1 MNLVI
6 LLNLEKGS
14 FFMKRKQL
22 SGKHIGIVFGT
33 FAPMHVGHV
42 DLITKAKRANDN
54 VLVIVSGSNT
64 QEDRGTRAGLSL
76 NRRFR
81 YVREVFY
88 DDELVV
94 VDKLD
99 EAGMPAYPEGWVPWV
114 NRVKELIAKNTDDPE
129 KITFYVG
136 EPEYVTELNRYY
148 PQAQVELIERS
159 IINISATEIRD
170 NPMENWRFIT
180 KPFRRHFTH
189 KVLVV
194 GSASGGKTTLVKLIL
209 GITSLN
215 EGDILVCG
223 SSILDM
229 KNLSKVRR
237 RNIGC
242 VFQNFNLISGFTVKE
257 NILLP
262 RYFFENGENNINEIC
277 NTLGLTK
284 EMLSKSIDKISGGEK
299 QRVALARALINNPEI
314 LIADEPTGNLDAAN
328 EQNII
333 ELLKRINEELGITI
347 ITVTHSDKVANSMQ
361 SICTVVDGKIEYVRR

>member
-1 MNLVI
+1 VNVTKCFSDGSNVRYI
-6 LLNLEKGS
+6 FKNCNFEFKKGS
-14 FFMKRKQL
+14 TTAIVGR
-22 SGKHIGIVFGT
+22 SG
-33 FAPMHVGHV
+33 
-42 DLITKAKRANDN
+42 L
-54 VLVIVSGSNT
+54 
-64 QEDRGTRAGLSL
+64 
-76 NRRFR
+76 
-81 YVREVFY
+81 
-88 DDELVV
+88 
-94 VDKLD
+94 
-99 EAGMPAYPEGWVPWV
+99 
-114 NRVKELIAKNTDDPE
+114 
-129 KITFYVG
+129 
-136 EPEYVTELNRYY
+136 
-148 PQAQVELIERS
+148 
-159 IINISATEIRD
+159 
-170 NPMENWRFIT
+170 
-180 KPFRRHFTH
+180 
-189 KVLVV
+189 
-194 GSASGGKTTLVKLIL
+194 GKTTLVKLIL

-277 NTLGLTK
+277 NTLGLSK
-284 EMLSKSIDKISGGEK
+284 EILSKSIDKISGGEK

>member
-1 MNLVI
+1 MIKLVNVTKCFSDGSNVRYI
-6 LLNLEKGS
+6 FKNCNFEFKKGS
-14 FFMKRKQL
+14 TTAIVGR
-22 SGKHIGIVFGT
+22 SG
-33 FAPMHVGHV
+33 
-42 DLITKAKRANDN
+42 L
-54 VLVIVSGSNT
+54 
-64 QEDRGTRAGLSL
+64 
-76 NRRFR
+76 
-81 YVREVFY
+81 
-88 DDELVV
+88 
-94 VDKLD
+94 
-99 EAGMPAYPEGWVPWV
+99 
-114 NRVKELIAKNTDDPE
+114 
-129 KITFYVG
+129 
-136 EPEYVTELNRYY
+136 
-148 PQAQVELIERS
+148 
-159 IINISATEIRD
+159 
-170 NPMENWRFIT
+170 
-180 KPFRRHFTH
+180 
-189 KVLVV
+189 
-194 GSASGGKTTLVKLIL
+194 GKTTLVKLIL

-277 NTLGLTK
+277 NTLGLSK

-314 LIADEPTGNLDAAN
+314 LIADEPTGNLEAAN

>member
-1 MNLVI
+1 MIKLVNVTKCFSDGSNVRYI
-6 LLNLEKGS
+6 FKNCNFEFKKGS
-14 FFMKRKQL
+14 TTAIVGR
-22 SGKHIGIVFGT
+22 SG
-33 FAPMHVGHV
+33 
-42 DLITKAKRANDN
+42 L
-54 VLVIVSGSNT
+54 
-64 QEDRGTRAGLSL
+64 
-76 NRRFR
+76 
-81 YVREVFY
+81 
-88 DDELVV
+88 
-94 VDKLD
+94 
-99 EAGMPAYPEGWVPWV
+99 
-114 NRVKELIAKNTDDPE
+114 
-129 KITFYVG
+129 
-136 EPEYVTELNRYY
+136 
-148 PQAQVELIERS
+148 
-159 IINISATEIRD
+159 
-170 NPMENWRFIT
+170 
-180 KPFRRHFTH
+180 
-189 KVLVV
+189 
-194 GSASGGKTTLVKLIL
+194 GKTTLVKIIL

-277 NTLGLTK
+277 NTLGLSK

>member
-1 MNLVI
+1 MIKLVNVTKCFSDGSNVRYI
-6 LLNLEKGS
+6 FKNCNFEFKKGS
-14 FFMKRKQL
+14 TTAIVGR
-22 SGKHIGIVFGT
+22 SG
-33 FAPMHVGHV
+33 
-42 DLITKAKRANDN
+42 L
-54 VLVIVSGSNT
+54 
-64 QEDRGTRAGLSL
+64 
-76 NRRFR
+76 
-81 YVREVFY
+81 
-88 DDELVV
+88 
-94 VDKLD
+94 
-99 EAGMPAYPEGWVPWV
+99 
-114 NRVKELIAKNTDDPE
+114 
-129 KITFYVG
+129 
-136 EPEYVTELNRYY
+136 
-148 PQAQVELIERS
+148 
-159 IINISATEIRD
+159 
-170 NPMENWRFIT
+170 
-180 KPFRRHFTH
+180 
-189 KVLVV
+189 
-194 GSASGGKTTLVKLIL
+194 GKTTLVKLIL

-262 RYFFENGENNINEIC
+262 RFFFENGENNINEIC
-277 NTLGLTK
+277 NTLGLSK

>member
-1 MNLVI
+1 MIKLVNVTKCFSDGSDVRYI
-6 LLNLEKGS
+6 FKNCNFEFKKGS
-14 FFMKRKQL
+14 TTAIVGR
-22 SGKHIGIVFGT
+22 SG
-33 FAPMHVGHV
+33 
-42 DLITKAKRANDN
+42 L
-54 VLVIVSGSNT
+54 
-64 QEDRGTRAGLSL
+64 
-76 NRRFR
+76 
-81 YVREVFY
+81 
-88 DDELVV
+88 
-94 VDKLD
+94 
-99 EAGMPAYPEGWVPWV
+99 
-114 NRVKELIAKNTDDPE
+114 
-129 KITFYVG
+129 
-136 EPEYVTELNRYY
+136 
-148 PQAQVELIERS
+148 
-159 IINISATEIRD
+159 
-170 NPMENWRFIT
+170 
-180 KPFRRHFTH
+180 
-189 KVLVV
+189 
-194 GSASGGKTTLVKLIL
+194 GKTTLVKLIL

-223 SSILDM
+223 SSILEM

-277 NTLGLTK
+277 NTLGLSK

>member
-1 MNLVI
+1 MIKLVNVTKCFSDGSNVRYI
-6 LLNLEKGS
+6 FKNCNFEFKKGS
-14 FFMKRKQL
+14 TTAIVGR
-22 SGKHIGIVFGT
+22 SG
-33 FAPMHVGHV
+33 
-42 DLITKAKRANDN
+42 L
-54 VLVIVSGSNT
+54 
-64 QEDRGTRAGLSL
+64 
-76 NRRFR
+76 
-81 YVREVFY
+81 
-88 DDELVV
+88 
-94 VDKLD
+94 
-99 EAGMPAYPEGWVPWV
+99 
-114 NRVKELIAKNTDDPE
+114 
-129 KITFYVG
+129 
-136 EPEYVTELNRYY
+136 
-148 PQAQVELIERS
+148 
-159 IINISATEIRD
+159 
-170 NPMENWRFIT
+170 
-180 KPFRRHFTH
+180 
-189 KVLVV
+189 
-194 GSASGGKTTLVKLIL
+194 GKTTLVKLIL

-277 NTLGLTK
+277 NTLGLSK

-328 EQNII
+328 AQNII

>member
-1 MNLVI
+1 MIKLVNVTKCFSDGSNVRYI
-6 LLNLEKGS
+6 FKNCNFEFKKGS
-14 FFMKRKQL
+14 TTAIVGR
-22 SGKHIGIVFGT
+22 SG
-33 FAPMHVGHV
+33 
-42 DLITKAKRANDN
+42 L
-54 VLVIVSGSNT
+54 
-64 QEDRGTRAGLSL
+64 
-76 NRRFR
+76 
-81 YVREVFY
+81 
-88 DDELVV
+88 
-94 VDKLD
+94 
-99 EAGMPAYPEGWVPWV
+99 
-114 NRVKELIAKNTDDPE
+114 
-129 KITFYVG
+129 
-136 EPEYVTELNRYY
+136 
-148 PQAQVELIERS
+148 
-159 IINISATEIRD
+159 
-170 NPMENWRFIT
+170 
-180 KPFRRHFTH
+180 
-189 KVLVV
+189 
-194 GSASGGKTTLVKLIL
+194 GKTTLVKLIL

-242 VFQNFNLISGFTVKE
+242 VFQNFNLISGFTVEE

-277 NTLGLTK
+277 NTLGLSK

>member
-1 MNLVI
+1 MIKLVNVTKCFSDGSNVRYI
-6 LLNLEKGS
+6 FKNCNFEFKKGS
-14 FFMKRKQL
+14 TTAIVGR
-22 SGKHIGIVFGT
+22 SG
-33 FAPMHVGHV
+33 
-42 DLITKAKRANDN
+42 L
-54 VLVIVSGSNT
+54 
-64 QEDRGTRAGLSL
+64 
-76 NRRFR
+76 
-81 YVREVFY
+81 
-88 DDELVV
+88 
-94 VDKLD
+94 
-99 EAGMPAYPEGWVPWV
+99 
-114 NRVKELIAKNTDDPE
+114 
-129 KITFYVG
+129 
-136 EPEYVTELNRYY
+136 
-148 PQAQVELIERS
+148 
-159 IINISATEIRD
+159 
-170 NPMENWRFIT
+170 
-180 KPFRRHFTH
+180 
-189 KVLVV
+189 
-194 GSASGGKTTLVKLIL
+194 GKTTLVKVIL

-277 NTLGLTK
+277 NTLGLSK
-284 EMLSKSIDKISGGEK
+284 EILSKSIDKISGGEK

-347 ITVTHSDKVANSMQ
+347 ITVTHSDKVASSMQ
-361 SICTVVDGKIEYVRR
+361 SICTVVNGKIEYVRR

>member
-1 MNLVI
+1 MIKLVNVTKCFSDGSNVRYI
-6 LLNLEKGS
+6 FKNCNFEFKKGS
-14 FFMKRKQL
+14 TTAIVGR
-22 SGKHIGIVFGT
+22 SG
-33 FAPMHVGHV
+33 
-42 DLITKAKRANDN
+42 L
-54 VLVIVSGSNT
+54 
-64 QEDRGTRAGLSL
+64 
-76 NRRFR
+76 
-81 YVREVFY
+81 
-88 DDELVV
+88 
-94 VDKLD
+94 
-99 EAGMPAYPEGWVPWV
+99 
-114 NRVKELIAKNTDDPE
+114 
-129 KITFYVG
+129 
-136 EPEYVTELNRYY
+136 
-148 PQAQVELIERS
+148 
-159 IINISATEIRD
+159 
-170 NPMENWRFIT
+170 
-180 KPFRRHFTH
+180 
-189 KVLVV
+189 
-194 GSASGGKTTLVKLIL
+194 GKTTLVKLIL
-209 GITSLN
+209 GIISLN

-277 NTLGLTK
+277 NTLGLSK

>member
-1 MNLVI
+1 MIKLVNVTKCFSDGSNVRYI
-6 LLNLEKGS
+6 FKNCNFEFKKGS
-14 FFMKRKQL
+14 TTAIVGR
-22 SGKHIGIVFGT
+22 SG
-33 FAPMHVGHV
+33 
-42 DLITKAKRANDN
+42 L
-54 VLVIVSGSNT
+54 
-64 QEDRGTRAGLSL
+64 
-76 NRRFR
+76 
-81 YVREVFY
+81 
-88 DDELVV
+88 
-94 VDKLD
+94 
-99 EAGMPAYPEGWVPWV
+99 
-114 NRVKELIAKNTDDPE
+114 
-129 KITFYVG
+129 
-136 EPEYVTELNRYY
+136 
-148 PQAQVELIERS
+148 
-159 IINISATEIRD
+159 
-170 NPMENWRFIT
+170 
-180 KPFRRHFTH
+180 
-189 KVLVV
+189 
-194 GSASGGKTTLVKLIL
+194 GKSTLVKLIL

-277 NTLGLTK
+277 NTLGLSK

>member
-1 MNLVI
+1 MIKLVNVTKCFSDGSNVRYI
-6 LLNLEKGS
+6 FKNCNFEFKKGS
-14 FFMKRKQL
+14 TTAIVGR
-22 SGKHIGIVFGT
+22 SG
-33 FAPMHVGHV
+33 
-42 DLITKAKRANDN
+42 L
-54 VLVIVSGSNT
+54 
-64 QEDRGTRAGLSL
+64 
-76 NRRFR
+76 
-81 YVREVFY
+81 
-88 DDELVV
+88 
-94 VDKLD
+94 
-99 EAGMPAYPEGWVPWV
+99 
-114 NRVKELIAKNTDDPE
+114 
-129 KITFYVG
+129 
-136 EPEYVTELNRYY
+136 
-148 PQAQVELIERS
+148 
-159 IINISATEIRD
+159 
-170 NPMENWRFIT
+170 
-180 KPFRRHFTH
+180 
-189 KVLVV
+189 
-194 GSASGGKTTLVKLIL
+194 GKTTLVKLIL

-229 KNLSKVRR
+229 KNLRKVRR

-277 NTLGLTK
+277 NTLGLSK
-284 EMLSKSIDKISGGEK
+284 EILSKSIDKISGGEK

>member
-1 MNLVI
+1 MIKLVNVTKCFSDGSNVRYI
-6 LLNLEKGS
+6 FKNCNFEFKKGS
-14 FFMKRKQL
+14 TTAIVGR
-22 SGKHIGIVFGT
+22 SG
-33 FAPMHVGHV
+33 
-42 DLITKAKRANDN
+42 L
-54 VLVIVSGSNT
+54 
-64 QEDRGTRAGLSL
+64 
-76 NRRFR
+76 
-81 YVREVFY
+81 
-88 DDELVV
+88 
-94 VDKLD
+94 
-99 EAGMPAYPEGWVPWV
+99 
-114 NRVKELIAKNTDDPE
+114 
-129 KITFYVG
+129 
-136 EPEYVTELNRYY
+136 
-148 PQAQVELIERS
+148 
-159 IINISATEIRD
+159 
-170 NPMENWRFIT
+170 
-180 KPFRRHFTH
+180 
-189 KVLVV
+189 
-194 GSASGGKTTLVKLIL
+194 GKTTLVKLIL

-223 SSILDM
+223 SSVLDM

-277 NTLGLTK
+277 NTLDLSK

-314 LIADEPTGNLDAAN
+314 LIADEPTGNLDADN

>member
-1 MNLVI
+1 MIKLVNVTKCFSDGSNVRCI
-6 LLNLEKGS
+6 FKNCNFEFKKGS
-14 FFMKRKQL
+14 TTAIIGR
-22 SGKHIGIVFGT
+22 SG
-33 FAPMHVGHV
+33 
-42 DLITKAKRANDN
+42 L
-54 VLVIVSGSNT
+54 
-64 QEDRGTRAGLSL
+64 
-76 NRRFR
+76 
-81 YVREVFY
+81 
-88 DDELVV
+88 
-94 VDKLD
+94 
-99 EAGMPAYPEGWVPWV
+99 
-114 NRVKELIAKNTDDPE
+114 
-129 KITFYVG
+129 
-136 EPEYVTELNRYY
+136 
-148 PQAQVELIERS
+148 
-159 IINISATEIRD
+159 
-170 NPMENWRFIT
+170 
-180 KPFRRHFTH
+180 
-189 KVLVV
+189 
-194 GSASGGKTTLVKLIL
+194 GKTTLVKVIL

-277 NTLGLTK
+277 NTLGLSK
-284 EMLSKSIDKISGGEK
+284 EILSKSIDKISGGEK

-314 LIADEPTGNLDAAN
+314 LIADEPTGNLDADN

>member
-1 MNLVI
+1 MIKLVNVTKCFSDGSNVRYI
-6 LLNLEKGS
+6 FKNCNFEFKKGS
-14 FFMKRKQL
+14 TTAIVGR
-22 SGKHIGIVFGT
+22 SG
-33 FAPMHVGHV
+33 
-42 DLITKAKRANDN
+42 L
-54 VLVIVSGSNT
+54 
-64 QEDRGTRAGLSL
+64 
-76 NRRFR
+76 
-81 YVREVFY
+81 
-88 DDELVV
+88 
-94 VDKLD
+94 
-99 EAGMPAYPEGWVPWV
+99 
-114 NRVKELIAKNTDDPE
+114 
-129 KITFYVG
+129 
-136 EPEYVTELNRYY
+136 
-148 PQAQVELIERS
+148 
-159 IINISATEIRD
+159 
-170 NPMENWRFIT
+170 
-180 KPFRRHFTH
+180 
-189 KVLVV
+189 
-194 GSASGGKTTLVKLIL
+194 GKTTLVKLIL

-242 VFQNFNLISGFTVKE
+242 VFQNVNLISGFTVKE

-277 NTLGLTK
+277 NTLGLSK

>member
-1 MNLVI
+1 MIKLVNVTKCFSDGSNVRYI
-6 LLNLEKGS
+6 FKNCNFEFKKGS
-14 FFMKRKQL
+14 TTAIVGR
-22 SGKHIGIVFGT
+22 SG
-33 FAPMHVGHV
+33 
-42 DLITKAKRANDN
+42 L
-54 VLVIVSGSNT
+54 
-64 QEDRGTRAGLSL
+64 
-76 NRRFR
+76 
-81 YVREVFY
+81 
-88 DDELVV
+88 
-94 VDKLD
+94 
-99 EAGMPAYPEGWVPWV
+99 
-114 NRVKELIAKNTDDPE
+114 
-129 KITFYVG
+129 
-136 EPEYVTELNRYY
+136 
-148 PQAQVELIERS
+148 
-159 IINISATEIRD
+159 
-170 NPMENWRFIT
+170 
-180 KPFRRHFTH
+180 
-189 KVLVV
+189 
-194 GSASGGKTTLVKLIL
+194 GKTTLVKLIL

-229 KNLSKVRR
+229 RNLSKVRR

-277 NTLGLTK
+277 NTLGLSK

>member
-1 MNLVI
+1 LWNEGEVMIKLVNVTKCFSDGSNVRYI
-6 LLNLEKGS
+6 FKNCNFEFKKGS
-14 FFMKRKQL
+14 TTAIVGR
-22 SGKHIGIVFGT
+22 SG
-33 FAPMHVGHV
+33 
-42 DLITKAKRANDN
+42 L
-54 VLVIVSGSNT
+54 
-64 QEDRGTRAGLSL
+64 
-76 NRRFR
+76 
-81 YVREVFY
+81 
-88 DDELVV
+88 
-94 VDKLD
+94 
-99 EAGMPAYPEGWVPWV
+99 
-114 NRVKELIAKNTDDPE
+114 
-129 KITFYVG
+129 
-136 EPEYVTELNRYY
+136 
-148 PQAQVELIERS
+148 
-159 IINISATEIRD
+159 
-170 NPMENWRFIT
+170 
-180 KPFRRHFTH
+180 
-189 KVLVV
+189 
-194 GSASGGKTTLVKLIL
+194 GKTTLVKLIL

-277 NTLGLTK
+277 NTLGLSK

>member
-1 MNLVI
+1 MIKLVNVTKCFSDGSNVRYI
-6 LLNLEKGS
+6 FKNCNFEFKKGS
-14 FFMKRKQL
+14 TTAIIGR
-22 SGKHIGIVFGT
+22 SG
-33 FAPMHVGHV
+33 
-42 DLITKAKRANDN
+42 L
-54 VLVIVSGSNT
+54 
-64 QEDRGTRAGLSL
+64 
-76 NRRFR
+76 
-81 YVREVFY
+81 
-88 DDELVV
+88 
-94 VDKLD
+94 
-99 EAGMPAYPEGWVPWV
+99 
-114 NRVKELIAKNTDDPE
+114 
-129 KITFYVG
+129 
-136 EPEYVTELNRYY
+136 
-148 PQAQVELIERS
+148 
-159 IINISATEIRD
+159 
-170 NPMENWRFIT
+170 
-180 KPFRRHFTH
+180 
-189 KVLVV
+189 
-194 GSASGGKTTLVKLIL
+194 GKTTLVKLIL

-284 EMLSKSIDKISGGEK
+284 EMLSKGIDKISGGEK

>member
-1 MNLVI
+1 MIKLVNVTKCFSVGSNVRYI
-6 LLNLEKGS
+6 FKNCNFEFKKGS
-14 FFMKRKQL
+14 TTAIIGR
-22 SGKHIGIVFGT
+22 SG
-33 FAPMHVGHV
+33 
-42 DLITKAKRANDN
+42 L
-54 VLVIVSGSNT
+54 
-64 QEDRGTRAGLSL
+64 
-76 NRRFR
+76 
-81 YVREVFY
+81 
-88 DDELVV
+88 
-94 VDKLD
+94 
-99 EAGMPAYPEGWVPWV
+99 
-114 NRVKELIAKNTDDPE
+114 
-129 KITFYVG
+129 
-136 EPEYVTELNRYY
+136 
-148 PQAQVELIERS
+148 
-159 IINISATEIRD
+159 
-170 NPMENWRFIT
+170 
-180 KPFRRHFTH
+180 
-189 KVLVV
+189 
-194 GSASGGKTTLVKLIL
+194 GKTTLVKLIL

-277 NTLGLTK
+277 NTLGLSK
-284 EMLSKSIDKISGGEK
+284 EILSKSIDKISGGEN

-314 LIADEPTGNLDAAN
+314 LIADEPTGNLDADN

>member
-1 MNLVI
+1 MWNEGEIMIKLVNVTKCFSDGSDVRYI
-6 LLNLEKGS
+6 FKNCNFEFKKGS
-14 FFMKRKQL
+14 TTAIVGR
-22 SGKHIGIVFGT
+22 SG
-33 FAPMHVGHV
+33 
-42 DLITKAKRANDN
+42 L
-54 VLVIVSGSNT
+54 
-64 QEDRGTRAGLSL
+64 
-76 NRRFR
+76 
-81 YVREVFY
+81 
-88 DDELVV
+88 
-94 VDKLD
+94 
-99 EAGMPAYPEGWVPWV
+99 
-114 NRVKELIAKNTDDPE
+114 
-129 KITFYVG
+129 
-136 EPEYVTELNRYY
+136 
-148 PQAQVELIERS
+148 
-159 IINISATEIRD
+159 
-170 NPMENWRFIT
+170 
-180 KPFRRHFTH
+180 
-189 KVLVV
+189 
-194 GSASGGKTTLVKLIL
+194 GKTTLVKLIL

-277 NTLGLTK
+277 NTLGLSK

>member
-1 MNLVI
+1 MWNEGEIMIKLVNVTKCFSDGSNVRYI
-6 LLNLEKGS
+6 FKNCNFEFKKGS
-14 FFMKRKQL
+14 TTAIVGR
-22 SGKHIGIVFGT
+22 SG
-33 FAPMHVGHV
+33 
-42 DLITKAKRANDN
+42 L
-54 VLVIVSGSNT
+54 
-64 QEDRGTRAGLSL
+64 
-76 NRRFR
+76 
-81 YVREVFY
+81 
-88 DDELVV
+88 
-94 VDKLD
+94 
-99 EAGMPAYPEGWVPWV
+99 
-114 NRVKELIAKNTDDPE
+114 
-129 KITFYVG
+129 
-136 EPEYVTELNRYY
+136 
-148 PQAQVELIERS
+148 
-159 IINISATEIRD
+159 
-170 NPMENWRFIT
+170 
-180 KPFRRHFTH
+180 
-189 KVLVV
+189 
-194 GSASGGKTTLVKLIL
+194 GKTTLVKLIL

-277 NTLGLTK
+277 NTLGLSK

-347 ITVTHSDKVANSMQ
+347 VTVTHSDKVANSMQ

>member
-1 MNLVI
+1 MIKLVNVTKCFSDGSNVRYI
-6 LLNLEKGS
+6 FKNCNFEFKKGS
-14 FFMKRKQL
+14 TTAIVGR
-22 SGKHIGIVFGT
+22 SG
-33 FAPMHVGHV
+33 
-42 DLITKAKRANDN
+42 L
-54 VLVIVSGSNT
+54 
-64 QEDRGTRAGLSL
+64 
-76 NRRFR
+76 
-81 YVREVFY
+81 
-88 DDELVV
+88 
-94 VDKLD
+94 
-99 EAGMPAYPEGWVPWV
+99 
-114 NRVKELIAKNTDDPE
+114 
-129 KITFYVG
+129 
-136 EPEYVTELNRYY
+136 
-148 PQAQVELIERS
+148 
-159 IINISATEIRD
+159 
-170 NPMENWRFIT
+170 
-180 KPFRRHFTH
+180 
-189 KVLVV
+189 
-194 GSASGGKTTLVKLIL
+194 GKTTLVKLIL

-277 NTLGLTK
+277 NTLGLSK

-314 LIADEPTGNLDAAN
+314 LIADEPTGNLDTDN

>member
-1 MNLVI
+1 MIKLVNVTKYFSDGSNVRYI
-6 LLNLEKGS
+6 FKNCNFEFKKGS
-14 FFMKRKQL
+14 TTAIVGR
-22 SGKHIGIVFGT
+22 SG
-33 FAPMHVGHV
+33 
-42 DLITKAKRANDN
+42 L
-54 VLVIVSGSNT
+54 
-64 QEDRGTRAGLSL
+64 
-76 NRRFR
+76 
-81 YVREVFY
+81 
-88 DDELVV
+88 
-94 VDKLD
+94 
-99 EAGMPAYPEGWVPWV
+99 
-114 NRVKELIAKNTDDPE
+114 
-129 KITFYVG
+129 
-136 EPEYVTELNRYY
+136 
-148 PQAQVELIERS
+148 
-159 IINISATEIRD
+159 
-170 NPMENWRFIT
+170 
-180 KPFRRHFTH
+180 
-189 KVLVV
+189 
-194 GSASGGKTTLVKLIL
+194 GKTTLVKLIL

-277 NTLGLTK
+277 NTLGLSK

>member
-1 MNLVI
+1 MIKLVNVTKCFSDGSNVRYI
-6 LLNLEKGS
+6 FKNCNFEFKKGS
-14 FFMKRKQL
+14 TTAIVGR
-22 SGKHIGIVFGT
+22 SG
-33 FAPMHVGHV
+33 
-42 DLITKAKRANDN
+42 L
-54 VLVIVSGSNT
+54 
-64 QEDRGTRAGLSL
+64 
-76 NRRFR
+76 
-81 YVREVFY
+81 
-88 DDELVV
+88 
-94 VDKLD
+94 
-99 EAGMPAYPEGWVPWV
+99 
-114 NRVKELIAKNTDDPE
+114 
-129 KITFYVG
+129 
-136 EPEYVTELNRYY
+136 
-148 PQAQVELIERS
+148 
-159 IINISATEIRD
+159 
-170 NPMENWRFIT
+170 
-180 KPFRRHFTH
+180 
-189 KVLVV
+189 
-194 GSASGGKTTLVKLIL
+194 GKTTLVKLIL
-209 GITSLN
+209 GIASLN
-215 EGDILVCG
+215 EGDIVVCG
-223 SSILDM
+223 SSVLDM

-277 NTLGLTK
+277 NTLGLSK

>member
-1 MNLVI
+1 MIKLVNVTKCFSDGSNVRYI
-6 LLNLEKGS
+6 FKNCNFEFKKGS
-14 FFMKRKQL
+14 TTAIVGR
-22 SGKHIGIVFGT
+22 SG
-33 FAPMHVGHV
+33 
-42 DLITKAKRANDN
+42 L
-54 VLVIVSGSNT
+54 
-64 QEDRGTRAGLSL
+64 
-76 NRRFR
+76 
-81 YVREVFY
+81 
-88 DDELVV
+88 
-94 VDKLD
+94 
-99 EAGMPAYPEGWVPWV
+99 
-114 NRVKELIAKNTDDPE
+114 
-129 KITFYVG
+129 
-136 EPEYVTELNRYY
+136 
-148 PQAQVELIERS
+148 
-159 IINISATEIRD
+159 
-170 NPMENWRFIT
+170 
-180 KPFRRHFTH
+180 
-189 KVLVV
+189 
-194 GSASGGKTTLVKLIL
+194 GKTTLVKLIL

-237 RNIGC
+237 RNSGC

-277 NTLGLTK
+277 NTLGLSK

>member
-1 MNLVI
+1 MIKLVNVTKCFSDVSNVRYI
-6 LLNLEKGS
+6 FKNCNFEFKKGS
-14 FFMKRKQL
+14 TTAIVGR
-22 SGKHIGIVFGT
+22 SG
-33 FAPMHVGHV
+33 
-42 DLITKAKRANDN
+42 L
-54 VLVIVSGSNT
+54 
-64 QEDRGTRAGLSL
+64 
-76 NRRFR
+76 
-81 YVREVFY
+81 
-88 DDELVV
+88 
-94 VDKLD
+94 
-99 EAGMPAYPEGWVPWV
+99 
-114 NRVKELIAKNTDDPE
+114 
-129 KITFYVG
+129 
-136 EPEYVTELNRYY
+136 
-148 PQAQVELIERS
+148 
-159 IINISATEIRD
+159 
-170 NPMENWRFIT
+170 
-180 KPFRRHFTH
+180 
-189 KVLVV
+189 
-194 GSASGGKTTLVKLIL
+194 GKTTLVKLIL

-277 NTLGLTK
+277 NTLGLSK

>member
-1 MNLVI
+1 MIKLVNVTKCFSDGSNVRYI
-6 LLNLEKGS
+6 FKNCNFEFKKGS
-14 FFMKRKQL
+14 TTAIVGR
-22 SGKHIGIVFGT
+22 SG
-33 FAPMHVGHV
+33 
-42 DLITKAKRANDN
+42 L
-54 VLVIVSGSNT
+54 
-64 QEDRGTRAGLSL
+64 
-76 NRRFR
+76 
-81 YVREVFY
+81 
-88 DDELVV
+88 
-94 VDKLD
+94 
-99 EAGMPAYPEGWVPWV
+99 
-114 NRVKELIAKNTDDPE
+114 
-129 KITFYVG
+129 
-136 EPEYVTELNRYY
+136 
-148 PQAQVELIERS
+148 
-159 IINISATEIRD
+159 
-170 NPMENWRFIT
+170 
-180 KPFRRHFTH
+180 
-189 KVLVV
+189 
-194 GSASGGKTTLVKLIL
+194 GKTTLVKLIL

-277 NTLGLTK
+277 NTLGLSK

-347 ITVTHSDKVANSMQ
+347 ITVTHGDKVANSMQ

>member
-1 MNLVI
+1 MIKLVNVTKCFSDGSNVRYI
-6 LLNLEKGS
+6 FKNCNFEFKKGS
-14 FFMKRKQL
+14 TTAIVGR
-22 SGKHIGIVFGT
+22 SG
-33 FAPMHVGHV
+33 
-42 DLITKAKRANDN
+42 L
-54 VLVIVSGSNT
+54 
-64 QEDRGTRAGLSL
+64 
-76 NRRFR
+76 
-81 YVREVFY
+81 
-88 DDELVV
+88 
-94 VDKLD
+94 
-99 EAGMPAYPEGWVPWV
+99 
-114 NRVKELIAKNTDDPE
+114 
-129 KITFYVG
+129 
-136 EPEYVTELNRYY
+136 
-148 PQAQVELIERS
+148 
-159 IINISATEIRD
+159 
-170 NPMENWRFIT
+170 
-180 KPFRRHFTH
+180 
-189 KVLVV
+189 
-194 GSASGGKTTLVKLIL
+194 GKTTLVKLIL

-229 KNLSKVRR
+229 KNLSKVRH

-277 NTLGLTK
+277 NTLGLSK
-284 EMLSKSIDKISGGEK
+284 EILSKSIDKISGGEK

>member
-1 MNLVI
+1 MIKLVNVTKCFSDGSDVRYI
-6 LLNLEKGS
+6 FKNCNFEFKKGS
-14 FFMKRKQL
+14 TTAIVGR
-22 SGKHIGIVFGT
+22 SG
-33 FAPMHVGHV
+33 
-42 DLITKAKRANDN
+42 L
-54 VLVIVSGSNT
+54 
-64 QEDRGTRAGLSL
+64 
-76 NRRFR
+76 
-81 YVREVFY
+81 
-88 DDELVV
+88 
-94 VDKLD
+94 
-99 EAGMPAYPEGWVPWV
+99 
-114 NRVKELIAKNTDDPE
+114 
-129 KITFYVG
+129 
-136 EPEYVTELNRYY
+136 
-148 PQAQVELIERS
+148 
-159 IINISATEIRD
+159 
-170 NPMENWRFIT
+170 
-180 KPFRRHFTH
+180 
-189 KVLVV
+189 
-194 GSASGGKTTLVKLIL
+194 GKTTLVKLIL

-277 NTLGLTK
+277 NTLGLSK

-299 QRVALARALINNPEI
+299 QRVALARVLINNPEI

>member
-1 MNLVI
+1 MIKLVNVTKCFSDGSNVRYI
-6 LLNLEKGS
+6 FKNCNFEFKKGS
-14 FFMKRKQL
+14 TTAIVGR
-22 SGKHIGIVFGT
+22 SG
-33 FAPMHVGHV
+33 
-42 DLITKAKRANDN
+42 L
-54 VLVIVSGSNT
+54 
-64 QEDRGTRAGLSL
+64 
-76 NRRFR
+76 
-81 YVREVFY
+81 
-88 DDELVV
+88 
-94 VDKLD
+94 
-99 EAGMPAYPEGWVPWV
+99 
-114 NRVKELIAKNTDDPE
+114 
-129 KITFYVG
+129 
-136 EPEYVTELNRYY
+136 
-148 PQAQVELIERS
+148 
-159 IINISATEIRD
+159 
-170 NPMENWRFIT
+170 
-180 KPFRRHFTH
+180 
-189 KVLVV
+189 
-194 GSASGGKTTLVKLIL
+194 GKTTLVKLIL

-223 SSILDM
+223 SYILDM

-277 NTLGLTK
+277 NTLGLSK

>member
-1 MNLVI
+1 MIKLVNVTKCFSDGSNVRYI
-6 LLNLEKGS
+6 FKNCNFEFKKGS
-14 FFMKRKQL
+14 TTAIVGR
-22 SGKHIGIVFGT
+22 SG
-33 FAPMHVGHV
+33 
-42 DLITKAKRANDN
+42 L
-54 VLVIVSGSNT
+54 
-64 QEDRGTRAGLSL
+64 
-76 NRRFR
+76 
-81 YVREVFY
+81 
-88 DDELVV
+88 
-94 VDKLD
+94 
-99 EAGMPAYPEGWVPWV
+99 
-114 NRVKELIAKNTDDPE
+114 
-129 KITFYVG
+129 
-136 EPEYVTELNRYY
+136 
-148 PQAQVELIERS
+148 
-159 IINISATEIRD
+159 
-170 NPMENWRFIT
+170 
-180 KPFRRHFTH
+180 
-189 KVLVV
+189 
-194 GSASGGKTTLVKLIL
+194 GKTTLVKLIL

-277 NTLGLTK
+277 NTLGLSK
-284 EMLSKSIDKISGGEK
+284 EMLSKSIDKISRGEK

>member
-1 MNLVI
+1 MIKLVNVTKCFSDGSNVRYI
-6 LLNLEKGS
+6 FKNCNFEFKKGS
-14 FFMKRKQL
+14 TIAIVGR
-22 SGKHIGIVFGT
+22 SG
-33 FAPMHVGHV
+33 
-42 DLITKAKRANDN
+42 L
-54 VLVIVSGSNT
+54 
-64 QEDRGTRAGLSL
+64 
-76 NRRFR
+76 
-81 YVREVFY
+81 
-88 DDELVV
+88 
-94 VDKLD
+94 
-99 EAGMPAYPEGWVPWV
+99 
-114 NRVKELIAKNTDDPE
+114 
-129 KITFYVG
+129 
-136 EPEYVTELNRYY
+136 
-148 PQAQVELIERS
+148 
-159 IINISATEIRD
+159 
-170 NPMENWRFIT
+170 
-180 KPFRRHFTH
+180 
-189 KVLVV
+189 
-194 GSASGGKTTLVKLIL
+194 GKTTLVKLIL

-277 NTLGLTK
+277 NTLGLSK

>member
-1 MNLVI
+1 MIKLVNVTKCFSDGSNVRYI
-6 LLNLEKGS
+6 FKNCNFEFKKGS
-14 FFMKRKQL
+14 TTAIVGR
-22 SGKHIGIVFGT
+22 SG
-33 FAPMHVGHV
+33 
-42 DLITKAKRANDN
+42 L
-54 VLVIVSGSNT
+54 
-64 QEDRGTRAGLSL
+64 
-76 NRRFR
+76 
-81 YVREVFY
+81 
-88 DDELVV
+88 
-94 VDKLD
+94 
-99 EAGMPAYPEGWVPWV
+99 
-114 NRVKELIAKNTDDPE
+114 
-129 KITFYVG
+129 
-136 EPEYVTELNRYY
+136 
-148 PQAQVELIERS
+148 
-159 IINISATEIRD
+159 
-170 NPMENWRFIT
+170 
-180 KPFRRHFTH
+180 
-189 KVLVV
+189 
-194 GSASGGKTTLVKLIL
+194 GKTTLVKLIL

-223 SSILDM
+223 SSVLDM

-277 NTLGLTK
+277 NTLGLSK

-347 ITVTHSDKVANSMQ
+347 IIVTHSDKVANSMQ

>member
-1 MNLVI
+1 MIKLVNVAKCFSDGSNVRYI
-6 LLNLEKGS
+6 FKNCNFEFKKGS
-14 FFMKRKQL
+14 TTAIVGR
-22 SGKHIGIVFGT
+22 SG
-33 FAPMHVGHV
+33 
-42 DLITKAKRANDN
+42 L
-54 VLVIVSGSNT
+54 
-64 QEDRGTRAGLSL
+64 
-76 NRRFR
+76 
-81 YVREVFY
+81 
-88 DDELVV
+88 
-94 VDKLD
+94 
-99 EAGMPAYPEGWVPWV
+99 
-114 NRVKELIAKNTDDPE
+114 
-129 KITFYVG
+129 
-136 EPEYVTELNRYY
+136 
-148 PQAQVELIERS
+148 
-159 IINISATEIRD
+159 
-170 NPMENWRFIT
+170 
-180 KPFRRHFTH
+180 
-189 KVLVV
+189 
-194 GSASGGKTTLVKLIL
+194 GKTTLVKLIL

-277 NTLGLTK
+277 NTLGLSK

>member
-1 MNLVI
+1 MIKLVNVTKCFSDGSNVRYI
-6 LLNLEKGS
+6 FKNCNFEFKKGS
-14 FFMKRKQL
+14 TTAIVGC
-22 SGKHIGIVFGT
+22 SG
-33 FAPMHVGHV
+33 
-42 DLITKAKRANDN
+42 L
-54 VLVIVSGSNT
+54 
-64 QEDRGTRAGLSL
+64 
-76 NRRFR
+76 
-81 YVREVFY
+81 
-88 DDELVV
+88 
-94 VDKLD
+94 
-99 EAGMPAYPEGWVPWV
+99 
-114 NRVKELIAKNTDDPE
+114 
-129 KITFYVG
+129 
-136 EPEYVTELNRYY
+136 
-148 PQAQVELIERS
+148 
-159 IINISATEIRD
+159 
-170 NPMENWRFIT
+170 
-180 KPFRRHFTH
+180 
-189 KVLVV
+189 
-194 GSASGGKTTLVKLIL
+194 GKTTLVKLIL

-277 NTLGLTK
+277 NTLGLSK

-347 ITVTHSDKVANSMQ
+347 IIVTHSDKVANSMQ

>member
-1 MNLVI
+1 MIKLVTVTKCFSDGSNVRYI
-6 LLNLEKGS
+6 FKNCNFEFKKGS
-14 FFMKRKQL
+14 TTAIVGR
-22 SGKHIGIVFGT
+22 SG
-33 FAPMHVGHV
+33 
-42 DLITKAKRANDN
+42 L
-54 VLVIVSGSNT
+54 
-64 QEDRGTRAGLSL
+64 
-76 NRRFR
+76 
-81 YVREVFY
+81 
-88 DDELVV
+88 
-94 VDKLD
+94 
-99 EAGMPAYPEGWVPWV
+99 
-114 NRVKELIAKNTDDPE
+114 
-129 KITFYVG
+129 
-136 EPEYVTELNRYY
+136 
-148 PQAQVELIERS
+148 
-159 IINISATEIRD
+159 
-170 NPMENWRFIT
+170 
-180 KPFRRHFTH
+180 
-189 KVLVV
+189 
-194 GSASGGKTTLVKLIL
+194 GKTTLVKLIL

-277 NTLGLTK
+277 NTLGLSK

>member
-1 MNLVI
+1 MWNEGEVMIKLVNVTKCFSDGSNVRYI
-6 LLNLEKGS
+6 FKNCNFEFKKGS
-14 FFMKRKQL
+14 TTAIIGR
-22 SGKHIGIVFGT
+22 SG
-33 FAPMHVGHV
+33 
-42 DLITKAKRANDN
+42 L
-54 VLVIVSGSNT
+54 
-64 QEDRGTRAGLSL
+64 
-76 NRRFR
+76 
-81 YVREVFY
+81 
-88 DDELVV
+88 
-94 VDKLD
+94 
-99 EAGMPAYPEGWVPWV
+99 
-114 NRVKELIAKNTDDPE
+114 
-129 KITFYVG
+129 
-136 EPEYVTELNRYY
+136 
-148 PQAQVELIERS
+148 
-159 IINISATEIRD
+159 
-170 NPMENWRFIT
+170 
-180 KPFRRHFTH
+180 
-189 KVLVV
+189 
-194 GSASGGKTTLVKLIL
+194 GKTTLVKLIL

-277 NTLGLTK
+277 NTLGLSK

-347 ITVTHSDKVANSMQ
+347 IIVTHSDKVANSMQ

>member
-1 MNLVI
+1 MIKLVNVTKCFSDGSNVRYI
-6 LLNLEKGS
+6 FKNCNFEFKKGS
-14 FFMKRKQL
+14 TTAIVGR
-22 SGKHIGIVFGT
+22 SG
-33 FAPMHVGHV
+33 
-42 DLITKAKRANDN
+42 L
-54 VLVIVSGSNT
+54 
-64 QEDRGTRAGLSL
+64 
-76 NRRFR
+76 
-81 YVREVFY
+81 
-88 DDELVV
+88 
-94 VDKLD
+94 
-99 EAGMPAYPEGWVPWV
+99 
-114 NRVKELIAKNTDDPE
+114 
-129 KITFYVG
+129 
-136 EPEYVTELNRYY
+136 
-148 PQAQVELIERS
+148 
-159 IINISATEIRD
+159 
-170 NPMENWRFIT
+170 
-180 KPFRRHFTH
+180 
-189 KVLVV
+189 
-194 GSASGGKTTLVKLIL
+194 GKTTLVKLIL

-277 NTLGLTK
+277 NTLGLSK

-299 QRVALARALINNPEI
+299 QRVALGRALINNPEI

>member
-1 MNLVI
+1 MIKLVNVTKCFSDGSNVRYI
-6 LLNLEKGS
+6 FKNCNFEFKKGS
-14 FFMKRKQL
+14 TTAIVGR
-22 SGKHIGIVFGT
+22 SG
-33 FAPMHVGHV
+33 
-42 DLITKAKRANDN
+42 L
-54 VLVIVSGSNT
+54 
-64 QEDRGTRAGLSL
+64 
-76 NRRFR
+76 
-81 YVREVFY
+81 
-88 DDELVV
+88 
-94 VDKLD
+94 
-99 EAGMPAYPEGWVPWV
+99 
-114 NRVKELIAKNTDDPE
+114 
-129 KITFYVG
+129 
-136 EPEYVTELNRYY
+136 
-148 PQAQVELIERS
+148 
-159 IINISATEIRD
+159 
-170 NPMENWRFIT
+170 
-180 KPFRRHFTH
+180 
-189 KVLVV
+189 
-194 GSASGGKTTLVKLIL
+194 GKTTLVKLIL

-223 SSILDM
+223 SSVLDM

-277 NTLGLTK
+277 NTLSLSK

-314 LIADEPTGNLDAAN
+314 LIADEPTGNLDADN